1 MTTAMLTST
10 NPFTGEKISEHLALQ
25 GEQIS
30 AQIGIAAAAFHAW
43 SSKSFT
49 ERGKVLHAV
58 AAQLR
63 KHKSRLAE
71 LMALEMGKPVKEGGP
86 EVEKAASCCEYYA
99 EHASRHLADEWIA
112 SDASESYVKYQPLG
126 TLLGILPWNAP
137 AWLAFRYLAPA
148 LMAGNT
154 CVMKHDPNV
163 PATAQALA
171 NLFQEAGAPAGVVV
185 NLPLRTEHVEQ
196 AIRDPRIVA
205 VSFTGS
211 SAAGRKVATTAAS
224 ELKPAVLELG
234 GSDPCIVLAD
244 ADLERAADVVVLSR
258 IINAGQS
265 CIAAK
270 RILIEA
276 KVYEEF
282 TTLLKVR
289 LAKLKMGNPLE
300 STTDIGPIA
309 RQDLRDNLHRQV
321 QQTIE
326 QGAKCLLGGQL
337 PDAPGYHYPPTLLAD
352 MQPGMC
358 AFEEETFGPVMA
370 VMKIENIDEALAV
383 ANNTNYG
390 LGSSIWTASTS
401 KAMRAINGLQA
412 GQVAVNGIVKTDPRL
427 PSGGIKQSGY
437 GRELGPHGIREFV
450 NAKQVW
456 IK

>member
-1 MTTAMLTST
+1 
-10 NPFTGEKISEHLALQ
+10 
-25 GEQIS
+25 
-30 AQIGIAAAAFHAW
+30 
-43 SSKSFT
+43 
-49 ERGKVLHAV
+49 
-58 AAQLR
+58 
-63 KHKSRLAE
+63 
-71 LMALEMGKPVKEGGP
+71 MA
-86 EVEKAASCCEYYA
+86 
-99 EHASRHLADEWIA
+99 D
-112 SDASESYVKYQPLG
+112 
-126 TLLGILPWNAP
+126 
-137 AWLAFRYLAPA
+137 
-148 LMAGNT
+148 
-154 CVMKHDPNV
+154 
-163 PATAQALA
+163 
-171 NLFQEAGAPAGVVV
+171 LFKEAGAPAGVVV

-196 AIRDPRIVA
+196 AIRDPRIMA

-211 SAAGRKVATTAAS
+211 SAAGRKVAATAAS

-234 GSDPCIVLAD
+234 GADPCIVLAD

-276 KVYEEF
+276 KIYEEF

-289 LAKLKMGNPLE
+289 LAKLRMGNPLD

-309 RQDLRDNLHRQV
+309 REDLRDNLHRQV

-337 PDAPGYHYPPTLLAD
+337 PDAPGYHYAPTLLAD
-352 MQPGMC
+352 VQPGMC

-370 VMKIENIDEALAV
+370 VMPIENIDDALAV

-401 KAMRAINGLQA
+401 KAMRAINELQA

>member
-1 MTTAMLTST
+1 M
-10 NPFTGEKISEHLALQ
+10 
-25 GEQIS
+25 
-30 AQIGIAAAAFHAW
+30 
-43 SSKSFT
+43 
-49 ERGKVLHAV
+49 
-58 AAQLR
+58 
-63 KHKSRLAE
+63 
-71 LMALEMGKPVKEGGP
+71 
-86 EVEKAASCCEYYA
+86 
-99 EHASRHLADEWIA
+99 
-112 SDASESYVKYQPLG
+112 
-126 TLLGILPWNAP
+126 
-137 AWLAFRYLAPA
+137 
-148 LMAGNT
+148 
-154 CVMKHDPNV
+154 
-163 PATAQALA
+163 
-171 NLFQEAGAPAGVVV
+171 
-185 NLPLRTEHVEQ
+185 
-196 AIRDPRIVA
+196 
-205 VSFTGS
+205 
-211 SAAGRKVATTAAS
+211 
-224 ELKPAVLELG
+224 LELG

-383 ANNTNYG
+383 A
-390 LGSSIWTASTS
+390 LSLIH
-401 KAMRAINGLQA
+401 I
-412 GQVAVNGIVKTDPRL
+412 
-427 PSGGIKQSGY
+427 
-437 GRELGPHGIREFV
+437 
-450 NAKQVW
+450 
-456 IK
+456 